1 MMVKQ
6 KMKLDTPG
14 DVNSMLASMAVGAS
28 APVEKKEEVKEEVKK
43 PAPVLAKPQRKAPA
57 KSAQKEKSSFMDLIP
72 EKEEKELRNKPVNL
86 RIRKSSKDKFLLI
99 CEKLGRSQSDMVE
112 FWIDYTLNQMMQEE
126 AKK

>member
-1 MMVKQ
+1 MVKQ

-28 APVEKKEEVKEEVKK
+28 APVEKKEEVKK
-43 PAPVLAKPQRKAPA
+43 PAPVPAPAKPKRKAPV

-72 EKEEKELRNKPVNL
+72 EKEKKELRDKPVNL
-86 RIRKSSKDKFLLI
+86 RIRKSYKEKFLLI